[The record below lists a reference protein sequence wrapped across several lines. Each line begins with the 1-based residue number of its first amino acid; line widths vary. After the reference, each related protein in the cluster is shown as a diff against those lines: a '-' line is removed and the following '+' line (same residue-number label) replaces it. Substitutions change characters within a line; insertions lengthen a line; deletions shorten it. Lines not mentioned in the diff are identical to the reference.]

1 MPGGTGLKFD
11 DWNNSKRTTGMVK
24 GSNTGIKSTG
34 LGSGVF
40 NAGMVALDNQE
51 DMVALDTGLV
61 MDVWDPVWA
70 AILAGEM

>member
-1 MPGGTGLKFD
+1 
-11 DWNNSKRTTGMVK
+11 MVK

>member
-11 DWNNSKRTTGMVK
+11 DWNNSKKTSGAVK
-24 GSNTGIKSTG
+24 GGVKKGSG

-51 DMVALDTGLV
+51 DLEALSTGLV
-61 MDVWDPVWA
+61 MDIWDPVWA